1 MDTQS
6 GRAKKA
12 GSALG
17 RLFGRQSFF
26 LVAIILLLAIAAG
39 IINPKFFV
47 IRNLLNILEQISVL
61 GLVAAGATILIISGN
76 FDISVGS
83 IIGLSTC
90 SMAILINEG
99 VSEIGA
105 M

>member
-26 LVAIILLLAIAAG
+26 LVAIILILAIAAG

-47 IRNLLNILEQISVL
+47 LRNLLNILEQISVL

-76 FDISVGS
+76 FDISVGA
-83 IIGLSTC
+83 IIGLLASV
-90 SMAILINEG
+90 MAM
-99 VSEIGA
+99 VP
-105 M
+105 